1 MCAPGYSE
9 TRICLFGGEPD
20 WNIVRSMREIR
31 PGRLIGNELVVRA
44 FGVLFDKTYVSTG
57 TLADRLSIGGERCP
71 EDDVGCRRRW

>member
-1 MCAPGYSE
+1 
-9 TRICLFGGEPD
+9 
-20 WNIVRSMREIR
+20 MREIR